1 MPESTA
7 PPVALL
13 ARITG
18 RVQGVFFRAWTKEE
32 AEARDLSG
40 WVRNEPDGSVSAL
53 ISGPGEAVREMVA
66 ALHEGSP
73 PSRVDHVDTAP
84 ADPPDRPGFHV
95 LK

>member
-1 MPESTA
+1 MTDTEQTTT
-7 PPVALL
+7 LK

-18 RVQGVFFRAWTKEE
+18 HVQGVFFRAWTKEQ
-32 AEARDLSG
+32 AEARGLSG
-40 WVRNEPDGSVSAL
+40 WVRNEPDGSVAAL
-53 ISGPGEAVREMVA
+53 ISGPQDKVRGMVD

-73 PSRVDHVDTAP
+73 PSKVDRVETAS